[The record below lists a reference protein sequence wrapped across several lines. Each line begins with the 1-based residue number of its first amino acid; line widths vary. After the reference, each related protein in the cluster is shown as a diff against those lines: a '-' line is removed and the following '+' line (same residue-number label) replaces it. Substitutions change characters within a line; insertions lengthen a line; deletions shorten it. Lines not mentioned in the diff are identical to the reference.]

1 LGFVVFAVMGIVCVA
16 AWAMKAFPPEG
27 RALI

>member
-1 LGFVVFAVMGIVCVA
+1 LPVMGIVCVA
-16 AWAMKAFPPEG
+16 AWAMKAFLPEG